1 MTCGAYSKLLLSPC
15 CANSGSLSCPE
26 GVEIK
31 RFRIT
36 SAFAGEMP
44 VALNAF
50 NMFEEVKE
58 TSYAGQNN
66 GKKLA
71 FFDRY

>member
-1 MTCGAYSKLLLSPC
+1 
-15 CANSGSLSCPE
+15 LSCPE